1 MLTKEIVQKMKED
14 ELSRK
19 VLIPL
24 FREMGFQD
32 VVYHHGGAGEQGK
45 DIVFWKQD
53 ELQTRKNYAVVV
65 KATNISGQAKGGKGT
80 AGEVAT
86 QIQQVF
92 GADYLDSVTSEP
104 QIVHECWVV
113 TNQKILKEGETS
125 IKSVIKTSNFDRHVR
140 FVAGD
145 KLWALVEKHL
155 APQTLMGKFQMIQKE
170 LSNVDT
176 HYLPVIQLS
185 GEEMNLSLREKFKGA
200 AEEKPLDFNF
210 SFQFPDT
217 PAGQAARVALDQ
229 HFATGAPVSISPE
242 FISSIEYPEIIKS
255 FFGVDDI
262 QHPTLEISPL
272 SNGHHFVARIEIE
285 CDDGDSFNIDHV
297 DFMAKYSGTEETTLE
312 NVESASLLRIKL
324 VANMTKQTA
333 KLTFGWQLPNPSY
346 SCTQLLQIMEF
357 QNCSSKPFNLRVISK
372 EFGIEV
378 FSQRSEQGMT
388 SPPPKFH
395 LNMYRVLDK
404 LQRKSNK
411 SIMIPIRALTD
422 EEIKTLSE
430 LIHIAQNGK
439 IRGKWTEFKVTL
451 QGLSA
456 DAFNALSEQAF
467 FFRLVGEEVENIF
480 AIELPLGEVE
490 TVFRN
495 GLIANLDE
503 VRNIYYSGERNIE
516 LHIVAQNGEAEFE
529 KIYSDFTPNE
539 SVEDS

>member
-1 MLTKEIVQKMKED
+1 MLTKEIVQKMKEA
-14 ELSRK
+14 ELSQK

-24 FREMGFQD
+24 FRAMGFQD
-32 VVYHHGGAGEQGK
+32 VFSYHGGAGEQGK
-45 DIVFWKQD
+45 DIVFWEHDK
-53 ELQTRKNYAVVV
+53 LQARKNYAVVV
-65 KATNISGQAKGGKGT
+65 KATIISGQAKSGKGT

-140 FVAGD
+140 FVDGD
-145 KLWALVEKHL
+145 KLWGLVEKHL

-176 HYLPVIQLS
+176 HYVPVIQLS
-185 GEEMNLSLREKFKGA
+185 GEKMNLSLREKFKGA
-200 AEEKPLDFNF
+200 AEEKPLNFSF

-217 PAGQAARVALDQ
+217 PAGQAAKVALDK

-255 FFGVDDI
+255 LLGTDDI
-262 QHPTLEISPL
+262 QSPTLEISPL

-285 CDDGDSFNIDHV
+285 CDDGDTFNIDHV
-297 DFMAKYSGTEETTLE
+297 DFMVKHSGTEEATLE
-312 NVESASLLRIKL
+312 NVESASLLKIKL
-324 VANMTKQTA
+324 VANITKRTA
-333 KLTFGWQLPNPSY
+333 QLTFGWQLPNQSY
-346 SCTQLLQIMEF
+346 TCTQLLQIMEF

-372 EFGIEV
+372 EFGTGV

-422 EEIKTLSE
+422 EEIKDLSE
-430 LIHIAQNGK
+430 LIHIVHYGK
-439 IRGKWTEFKVTL
+439 ITGKWTEFKVTL
-451 QGLSA
+451 QDLST

-480 AIELPLGEVE
+480 AAEFPLGEVE

-503 VRNIYYSGERNIE
+503 VHNLYNSGERNVE
-516 LHIVAQNGEAEFE
+516 LHIVAQNGEAKFE
-529 KIYSDFTPNE
+529 KIYSDFAPNE
-539 SVEDS
+539 SVEVT